1 MFTRAKRLRRKI
13 ATMQES
19 SRPFWKM
26 EGMGFL
32 MHAIVGRK
40 SKTWNKIGPS
50 VDMGAQ
56 RILGL

>member
-1 MFTRAKRLRRKI
+1 
-13 ATMQES
+13 
-19 SRPFWKM
+19 M